1 MSNGANKQVRDELL
15 TNNFFLFDDNHNV
28 QKATVTQKEG
38 LERKAR
44 RNQRELE
51 AARIY
56 NILF

>member
-1 MSNGANKQVRDELL
+1 LGD
-15 TNNFFLFDDNHNV
+15 TV

-38 LERKAR
+38 LERTAK